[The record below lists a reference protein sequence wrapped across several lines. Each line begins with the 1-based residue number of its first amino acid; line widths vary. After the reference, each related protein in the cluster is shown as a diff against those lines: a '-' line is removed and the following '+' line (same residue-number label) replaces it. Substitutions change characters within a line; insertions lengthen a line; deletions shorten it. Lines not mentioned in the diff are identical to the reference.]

1 MENFSYSITEHVC
14 NVVAMIVTYCLKP
27 LTQLSYALKTIG
39 HSSQV
44 NIINYMLQTNLN
56 QSLRYGKNQL

>member
-1 MENFSYSITEHVC
+1 MENFSFSITEHVC
-14 NVVAMIVTYCLKP
+14 NVVAMIVPYCLKSQ
-27 LTQLSYALKTIG
+27 TQLSYALKTIG

-56 QSLRYGKNQL
+56 QSLRNGKNQL